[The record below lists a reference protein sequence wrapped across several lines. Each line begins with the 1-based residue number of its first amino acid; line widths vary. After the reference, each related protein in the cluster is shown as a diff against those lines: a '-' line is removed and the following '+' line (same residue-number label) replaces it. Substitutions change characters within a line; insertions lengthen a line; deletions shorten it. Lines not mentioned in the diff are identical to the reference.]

1 MKKGI
6 EHMSDV
12 KQKVLSILDN
22 YKVGTLATIQN
33 NKPYSRF
40 MMFSHDDLVLY
51 TATNKNAHKV
61 DDIQSN
67 PYVHILLGYDDQGWN
82 DPYVEIE
89 AKALIEDNKEL
100 KETFWN
106 DHLKEWI
113 NSPDDPNYVLLQ
125 LTPENIRYFEKAGS
139 EPEEL

>member
-40 MMFSHDDLVLY
+40 MMFSHDDLVTLHS
-51 TATNKNAHKV
+51 NKQKRA
-61 DDIQSN
+61 
-67 PYVHILLGYDDQGWN
+67 QG
-82 DPYVEIE
+82 
-89 AKALIEDNKEL
+89 
-100 KETFWN
+100 
-106 DHLKEWI
+106 
-113 NSPDDPNYVLLQ
+113 
-125 LTPENIRYFEKAGS
+125 
-139 EPEEL
+139 